1 MDSPK
6 DIKKGGWQESLTV
19 FLRLSSWIA
28 FPVLAGVFIG
38 RWLDRKYDSEPWLFL
53 LSVGA
58 AFVVSMFGLV
68 INAIKEFKKIEAEAK
83 KKK

>member
-6 DIKKGGWQESLTV
+6 DIEKGGWQESLTV
-19 FLRLSSWIA
+19 FFRLSSWIA

-68 INAIKEFKKIEAEAK
+68 INAVKEFKKIEAEAK